1 MHQNYRAELLKPL
14 LHKRDSLMSNSQ
26 KILIVLVWISAIS
39 HILFVIFTHYI
50 KLINNTVGTI
60 WGLSLA
66 ILNIVIGI
74 GLLLTLRKNNKH

>member
-1 MHQNYRAELLKPL
+1 
-14 LHKRDSLMSNSQ
+14 MSNSQ